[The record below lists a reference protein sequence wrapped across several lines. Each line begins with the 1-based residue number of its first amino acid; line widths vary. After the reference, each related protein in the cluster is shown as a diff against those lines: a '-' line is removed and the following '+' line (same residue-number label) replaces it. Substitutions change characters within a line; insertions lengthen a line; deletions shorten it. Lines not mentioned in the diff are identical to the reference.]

1 VPLLSPSEKEDFHS
15 TVAKILYLAKRVR
28 PDILLPT
35 SFLSTRVQCPNED
48 DRAKLRRVLCYLNGT
63 TDLGLILRPDPDF
76 PTLEAS
82 IDSSYGV
89 HGDGKSHSGLSIA
102 FGSGSILAQSTK
114 QKLVA
119 KSSTESE
126 LIALSDKSGLA
137 IWTRDF
143 LESQGLLVKAALVK
157 QDNQSTIAMIDKGA
171 STSER
176 TRLVNIRYFWVKDR
190 ISTGELKVEYQP
202 TQEMIAD
209 ILTKPLQGE
218 RFLNL
223 RMKLLN
229 WKC

>member
-1 VPLLSPSEKEDFHS
+1 
-15 TVAKILYLAKRVR
+15 
-28 PDILLPT
+28 
-35 SFLSTRVQCPNED
+35 
-48 DRAKLRRVLCYLNGT
+48 
-63 TDLGLILRPDPDF
+63 
-76 PTLEAS
+76 
-82 IDSSYGV
+82 V

-143 LESQGLLVKAALVK
+143 LESQGLQVKAALVK

-176 TRLVNIRYFWVKDR
+176 TRHVTSRYFWVKDR

-218 RFLNL
+218 RFISL
-223 RMKLLN
+223 RSKLLN
-229 WKC
+229 WNC